1 MQMDQDG
8 VSGFAEALVTTD
20 SADRTLA
27 VIPELQDRLAKAL
40 PDAEIVVRDLVQGP
54 PVAAP
59 IEVRFVGPDLAV
71 LRDLGDR
78 TRALMAGVPGITQSR
93 ATLISEPP
101 KLRFALDEDR
111 VRLAGLDLVSVAA
124 QLSAATDGALG
135 GSLVEGTEESPV
147 RVRLAAGDRAAP
159 EQLASLAIVDPAT
172 DAGQAWPGV
181 PLAALGDLELVPSDS
196 PIHRRNGERI
206 NLVQA
211 FTAIG
216 VLPEEAL
223 SVLRDRLDAE
233 PDLLPPGYRLEYGG
247 DADARSDTVSY
258 LMATVLMV
266 VVLTLATLVLSF
278 RSFRLTAISLAVA
291 GLSMGLS
298 LLALAIF
305 DYPFGIQG
313 LLGVIGSI
321 GVSINAAIIIL
332 SALAEDPHARSGDRE
347 AVRTVVL
354 GTSRHILSTTI
365 TTFGGFLP
373 LILAGG
379 GFWPPFAMALVG
391 GVLLSTVVAFYFTP
405 PMFAPIYGRGE
416 VAEPSGQHAPK
427 ALPRVVAGA

>member
-27 VIPELQDRLAKAL
+27 VIPELQDRLKNAL

-59 IEVRFVGPDLAV
+59 IEVRFVGSDLAV

-78 TRALMAGVPGITQSR
+78 TRALMAAVPGIAQSR
-93 ATLISEPP
+93 ATLISGPP

-266 VVLTLATLVLSF
+266 VVLVDSQTKCDTGYV
-278 RSFRLTAISLAVA
+278 R
-291 GLSMGLS
+291 
-298 LLALAIF
+298 
-305 DYPFGIQG
+305 
-313 LLGVIGSI
+313 
-321 GVSINAAIIIL
+321 
-332 SALAEDPHARSGDRE
+332 DRHGNE
-347 AVRTVVL
+347 
-354 GTSRHILSTTI
+354 I
-365 TTFGGFLP
+365 
-373 LILAGG
+373 
-379 GFWPPFAMALVG
+379 
-391 GVLLSTVVAFYFTP
+391 
-405 PMFAPIYGRGE
+405 
-416 VAEPSGQHAPK
+416 HAP
-427 ALPRVVAGA
+427 